1 MPIWYV
7 FGMTLEQYITAN
19 ELTHEAFGKLVGAPQ
34 ATINRYVNGKRF
46 PTRDMICKIHE
57 ATDGKVSFAD
67 WYEPATEAAE

>member
-1 MPIWYV
+1 MPFRYV
-7 FGMTLEQYITAN
+7 VGMTLEQYISAN

-46 PTRDMICKIHE
+46 PTRDMIRKIHD

-67 WYEPATEAAE
+67 WYEPVEAAE